1 MTKDMTAGSP
11 LKLLVLFSVPML
23 IGNIF
28 QQVYSLADTI
38 IIGRTLGVDGL
49 AAIGSVGGV
58 LFFIHGFGV
67 GVTSGLGIVIA
78 QRFGTKMRSGYG
90 RASQ

>member
-11 LKLLVLFSVPML
+11 VKLLVLFAVPML

-28 QQVYSLADTI
+28 QQLYSLADTI

-49 AAIGSVGGV
+49 AAIASVGGV
-58 LFFIHGFGV
+58 LFFIHGFGI
-67 GVTSGLGIVIA
+67 GVTSGLGI
-78 QRFGTKMRSGYG
+78 SH
-90 RASQ
+90 RAAFWHEK

>member
-49 AAIGSVGGV
+49 AAIG
-58 LFFIHGFGV
+58 
-67 GVTSGLGIVIA
+67 
-78 QRFGTKMRSGYG
+78 
-90 RASQ
+90 

>member
-38 IIGRTLGVDGL
+38 IIGRTLGYVSIFSMQSSETLRVL
-49 AAIGSVGGV
+49 AI
-58 LFFIHGFGV
+58 
-67 GVTSGLGIVIA
+67 
-78 QRFGTKMRSGYG
+78 
-90 RASQ
+90 